1 MERAYR
7 CKAAWRRGSAIP
19 VSRSNSRPA
28 RARRG
33 FEAPHFVES
42 LLKSK
47 NERKILSTLDLG
59 LQKLLERLT
68 KAYIERKKS
77 GGIRNAAALLI
88 DHRTMEA
95 LAEVGSG
102 DYFDESISGQVNG
115 VTARRSPG
123 SALKPL
129 VYGLAFDEG
138 LIHPHSMLKDAP
150 TTFGGFDPEN
160 FDLDF
165 TGPTTAREALIKSR
179 NVPAVAV
186 SALLKSPGLY
196 GLLKKAGVPLAHGP
210 EYYGLGL
217 ALGTAEVSMQELVEL
232 YAALANGG
240 GHRRL
245 RRALHDPQSTT
256 TALLSPEASF
266 ILISL
271 HNAWP
276 QRASRPWARQPSG
289 LQDRHV
295 LRFASL
301 TVGIMALRWR

>member
-7 CKAAWRRGSAIP
+7 KVAAWRRGSAIP

-186 SALLKSPGLY
+186 SALPNSPGLY
-196 GLLKKAGVPLAHGP
+196 GLPKKAGLPPAHGP
-210 EYYGLGL
+210 DDYRLGL
-217 ALGTAEVSMQELVEL
+217 ALGTAEVSMQEPRRFLRGSAT
-232 YAALANGG
+232 AAAT
-240 GHRRL
+240 RPAP
-245 RRALHDPQSTT
+245 RAP
-256 TALLSPEASF
+256 
-266 ILISL
+266 
-271 HNAWP
+271 
-276 QRASRPWARQPSG
+276 
-289 LQDRHV
+289 
-295 LRFASL
+295 
-301 TVGIMALRWR
+301 